1 MSLIKRRY
9 HALPLIASP
18 LEDESHH
25 RHASEESLE
34 PKGHSALVTV
44 AEPSDVPPAFR
55 EKEEASSIELFYD
68 LFFVANLTTFTTGHP
83 IDDRTTLSSYVGFLA
98 ILWFTW
104 LQVVLY
110 DVRFGVDSV
119 FERVCK
125 VFHFGVMI
133 AFAVIGVKF
142 DPSKTDEN
150 YGTFRKLSV
159 VLVISRLVLMTQ
171 YGSLLA
177 WVKHHKKIVTPLLVH
192 IAAFAIGAVV
202 CLGLTF
208 SFKKTSSSSSYIT
221 WYVVAVLEAFA
232 VFITCS
238 QWRAIS
244 FKHTNLNER
253 CGLLTLIILGEGI
266 IVLTKATTNVVK
278 GENFSAAIIGQIIS
292 AVLIIYF
299 LYILYFDQVESK
311 RYGTIRQQF
320 WALSHFPFH
329 IALVLL
335 MEGTSRLIT
344 WRNATEF
351 LDKFFI
357 PIDSVWYSTNDT
369 AVLAEFFANLAYAKK
384 DGLYAVLEADA
395 SKYNIT
401 EFITNLNST
410 GNKTSE
416 AAVDAVEQIEATF
429 INAILSYFKIKEP
442 KKVSKGKESLSVEPF
457 DVLYNAVNVQDLV
470 MVYFFVA
477 AGLTLIIM
485 GLQIAL
491 AKKRKVTG
499 DWAAIA
505 LRLVV
510 GLALALVA
518 LVTTNINTQQHYL
531 YSPWMLPT
539 VCLGIFIVVILD
551 AVLGYLLPAPKE
563 LISAHEHHQ
572 HHGEPVHHNNNA

>member
-1 MSLIKRRY
+1 MSFLRRRY

-25 RHASEESLE
+25 GHGSEESLE
-34 PKGHSALVTV
+34 AKEHSALVTV
-44 AEPSDVPPAFR
+44 TESSDVPPAFR

-83 IDDRTTLSSYVGFLA
+83 IDDKTTLSSYIGFLV

-119 FERVCK
+119 FERICK

-133 AFAVIGVKF
+133 TFAVVGVKF

-150 YGTFRKLSV
+150 YGTFRKLSI
-159 VLVISRLVLMTQ
+159 VLVISRLVLMIQ
-171 YGSLLA
+171 YGSLLV
-177 WVKHHKKIVTPLLVH
+177 WVKNHKKIVTPVLMH

-202 CLGLTF
+202 CIGLTF
-208 SFKKTSSSSSYIT
+208 TFKPTLSSNSYIT
-221 WYVVAVLEAFA
+221 WYVVAVLEAFV

-299 LYILYFDQVESK
+299 LYILYFDQVESH

-344 WRNATEF
+344 WRLATEVLDDF
-351 LDKFFI
+351 LLEFGNA
-357 PIDSVWYSTNDT
+357 WASTNDT
-369 AVLAEFFANLAYAKK
+369 AALTDIFTSLAYGK
-384 DGLYAVLEADA
+384 DGLYARVEADA
-395 SKYNIT
+395 TKFPVDQ
-401 EFITNLNST
+401 FITNFNST
-410 GNKTSE
+410 GDKTSD
-416 AAVDAVEQIEATF
+416 AALDAVSEIETTF
-429 INAILSYFKIKEP
+429 INAILAYFKIKAP
-442 KKVSKGKESLSVEPF
+442 KKASKGKDSVTDPYV
-457 DVLYNAVNVQDLV
+457 VLEQAIKVQDLV
-470 MVYFFVA
+470 MVYFFIA
-477 AGLTLIIM
+477 AGLTLMIM
-485 GLQIAL
+485 GAQIAL
-491 AKKRKVTG
+491 AKKRKCTG
-499 DWAAIA
+499 DWAAII
-505 LRLVV
+505 LRMVV
-510 GLALALVA
+510 GLALTLVA
-518 LVTTNINTQQHYL
+518 LITTNVDNQTRFL

-539 VCLGIFIVVILD
+539 VCLGIFIVVIVD
-551 AVLGYLLPAPKE
+551 AALGYILPAPKE

-572 HHGEPVHHNNNA
+572 LHGVPVHNHDHA